1 MKSLLLLIATGLAT
15 VTFSFAQKKSLKP
28 SDVYLIKTVSSPQIS
43 PDGKWISYQV
53 SRVDTTKDKRI
64 TQLWMCNI
72 DGSENFPLT
81 FGSESASNQQFSPDG
96 KYISFLSSRQS
107 ETGAQIWLMDR
118 RGGEANKITN
128 IKKGELGSYSWSP
141 DGKKIV
147 FTLKE
152 ADFKGSKKPK
162 TVEPIVIDRYHF
174 KQDYQGYLTKRATH
188 LYLLDLGTKKIDT
201 LTKSDFDETSPNW
214 SPDGKFIAFVS
225 NVSPDPDKNENSDL
239 FIIEPKPGAKAKQL
253 TTFKGIDR
261 DPHWSPDSKKIAYLR
276 STSDEDFIMY
286 DQQILAVYDLEANKS
301 VLLTEKLDR
310 PVANPKFT
318 ADGKKINILI
328 TNNRERYLAMVD
340 VNTLKIEKL
349 TSGMQSVSD
358 FENASE
364 NTSAILLSKPNLPSE
379 IYTLNKK
386 ALKRLTFHQDSLF
399 NNRTLAKVS
408 GFESIS
414 KDGTKVS
421 NILYQPS
428 ASKNNTLPTIFFIH
442 GGPVGQDEYQFDLSR
457 QMLAADSFNVVAV
470 NYRGSN
476 GRGLAFSKA
485 IYADWGNKEVEDI
498 LGAADEA
505 VKKGFADADKL
516 GIGGWSYGGI
526 LTNYVTANDNRF
538 KAACSGAGTG
548 LMLSIYGTD
557 QYITQLDN
565 EVGKPW
571 EVLEKYVKLSYPF
584 FNIGKIKAPTLY
596 MAGEKDFNVPAT
608 GSEQMYQALKA
619 QGVDTQLIIYPNQN
633 HGISIPSYQVDR
645 FERYL
650 KWYGKYLK

>member
-1 MKSLLLLIATGLAT
+1 MKFLLFSITISMT
-15 VTFSFAQKKSLKP
+15 VISVTFAQKTTLKP
-28 SDVYLIKTVSSPQIS
+28 ADIYLMKTVSSPQIS
-43 PDGKWISYQV
+43 SDGKWISYQV
-53 SRVDTTKDKRI
+53 SRVDTAKDKRI
-64 TQLWMCNI
+64 TQLWMTSI
-72 DGSENFPLT
+72 DGKDNFPLT

-96 KYISFLSSRQS
+96 KYISFTSSRQS
-107 ETGAQIWLMDR
+107 ETGSQIWIMDR

-128 IKKGELGSYSWSP
+128 IKKGELGNYSWSP
-141 DGKKIV
+141 DGKSIV
-147 FTLKE
+147 LTLKE
-152 ADFKGSKKPK
+152 ADYKGTKKPK
-162 TVEPIVIDRYHF
+162 SANPIEIDRYHF
-174 KQDYQGYLTKRATH
+174 KQDYEGYLTKRPTH
-188 LYLLDLGTKKIDT
+188 LYLLNIQTKKMDT
-201 LTKSDFDETSPNW
+201 LTKGSFDETNPVW
-214 SPDGKFIAFVS
+214 SPDGNYIAFVS
-225 NVSPDPDKNENSDL
+225 NISADPDKNENSDL

-261 DPHWSPDSKKIAYLR
+261 EPQWSPDGKKIAYLR
-276 STSDEDFIMY
+276 STADDDFIMY
-286 DQQILAVYDLEANKS
+286 DQTILAVYDLETNKS
-301 VLLTEKLDR
+301 TLLTEKLDR

-318 ADGKKINILI
+318 ADGKKINVLI
-328 TNNRERYLAMVD
+328 TDDRERYLASVD
-340 VNTLKIEKL
+340 ITSKKIDKI
-349 TSGMQSVSD
+349 TSGMQSVAD
-358 FENASE
+358 FENA
-364 NTSAILLSKPNLPSE
+364 NTNASAVLISKPDLPSE
-379 IYTLNKK
+379 IYTLEKK
-386 ALKRLTFHQDSLF
+386 TLKRLTFHQDSLF
-399 NNRTLAKVS
+399 NNRILAKVS
-408 GFESIS
+408 GFESVS

-428 ASKNNTLPTIFFIH
+428 AAKSEKLPTIFFIH

-498 LGAADEA
+498 LGATDEA
-505 VKKGFADADKL
+505 VKKGFANADKL

-526 LTNYVTANDNRF
+526 LTNYVTASDNRF

-571 EVLEKYVKLSYPF
+571 EVLDKYVKLSYPF
-584 FNIGKIKAPTLY
+584 FNIGKIKVPTLY

-608 GSEQMYQALKA
+608 GSEQMYQALKS
-619 QGVDTQLIIYPNQN
+619 QGIDTQLIIYPNQN

-645 FERYL
+645 FDRYL